1 MSKQLTLRLVPNKAT
16 PATDTEIA
24 QLEFRALKIIRN
36 LSKDERLTRTHELVE
51 FVRPMTIVAGEVV
64 AMTKAQL
71 SKDIEDKRNLF
82 ERMRSDIAGVKDN
95 AKAIIDL
102 LSAAE
107 ARLTIAL
114 NNPSPRGT
122 MTDSE
127 FQKH

>member
-1 MSKQLTLRLVPNKAT
+1 MSKQLALRLVPNKAT

-36 LSKDERLTRTHELVE
+36 LSKDERLTRTHELAE
-51 FVRPMTIVAGEVV
+51 HVRPMTIVASEVV

-71 SKDIEDKRNLF
+71 TKDVEDKRDLF
-82 ERMRSDIAGVKDN
+82 ERLRSDIAGAKDN

-114 NNPSPRGT
+114 TN
-122 MTDSE
+122 
-127 FQKH
+127 

>member
-1 MSKQLTLRLVPNKAT
+1 MSKQLALQLVPNKAK
-16 PATDTEIA
+16 PATDAEIA

-64 AMTKAQL
+64 AMTKPQL
-71 SKDIEDKRNLF
+71 SKDVEDKRDLF
-82 ERMRSDIAGVKDN
+82 EHMRSDIAGAKDN

-114 NNPSPRGT
+114 TN
-122 MTDSE
+122 
-127 FQKH
+127 